1 MVVERQ
7 TLLSPTNLNAGL
19 AAMITEAFAIQKQL
33 LSGSDASPPRI
44 GNSYVSQTMS
54 GRHLVRPVR
63 PLP

>member
-33 LSGSDASPPRI
+33 LSGSDASPI
-44 GNSYVSQTMS
+44 EFS
-54 GRHLVRPVR
+54 
-63 PLP
+63 